1 MKKISIIFLSIL
13 LASCGGGGGGGGDTG
28 GGSGSGGSGSGG
40 SGNGGTSQ
48 PFNLEIGLTQF
59 TLNED
64 TTYSNTL
71 DATTNQT
78 ATLNYA
84 LTEDVANGSL
94 NLSTSGS
101 ITYSPN
107 ANYNGSDSFKYSVTA
122 VEQNVTKDATVTITV
137 TSVND
142 LPSIEF
148 ATVPDFSEDTLIY
161 DESLTFNIIAND
173 LETEVTD
180 LVFDVMIGD
189 EILTAN
195 FVIDD
200 TVQPNPNN
208 LGILTI
214 DLSTLKKAG
223 KYIAKIRAND
233 GSDSAELNFESW
245 FAVKKDT
252 VTINQDDDPSDG
264 FDGGDKTNKDYD
276 IFYVSGNNLSQ
287 SKTLYLFVGDSLE
300 NQVDIDLFNRAFVAS
315 INKLNKSDAS
325 DWFKDYFTIAV
336 ALPVVPDGT
345 SPVGIRTGC
354 YPFDESVYCIGG
366 APDPEDCLQ
375 QTCEIDKQIFDQL
388 LPNNVLVSVLTRIQ
402 GRGVNLGSRN
412 IQRITDLDPEDTS
425 NTLMHEL
432 GHAHGYMGDE
442 YRTEDDRDVSSQA
455 ELNVNTTTQSDPTLV
470 KWEHQIED
478 KTDVL
483 GIHVKVC
490 YNVGDGRIY
499 DRDLGQYVTGDD
511 CGCLANEWE
520 YVGLDEDGLEDY
532 EFVRKNP
539 ACSGV
544 GLFEGNYYGDFG
556 NYRPTFCSIM
566 DSCDEGGYGPVNVE
580 GFAIGS
586 IQNQGFY
593 DSFNTQGSQRFT
605 FNSSGGINESVTIDA
620 SDAVYDSSKI
630 MVKWYVNGVEDTS
643 KENQLRVTFDRPAGD
658 TVQVYTLK
666 AIDLTGTII
675 AADDVSDNTDFYE
688 GVFQSYFVWRRIE
701 DGSWD
706 RDPDPS
712 TYTEYD
718 VGYMDGPLGFT
729 WGLNWAQW

>member
-1 MKKISIIFLSIL
+1 M
-13 LASCGGGGGGGGDTG
+13 
-28 GGSGSGGSGSGG
+28 
-40 SGNGGTSQ
+40 
-48 PFNLEIGLTQF
+48 
-59 TLNED
+59 
-64 TTYSNTL
+64 
-71 DATTNQT
+71 
-78 ATLNYA
+78 
-84 LTEDVANGSL
+84 
-94 NLSTSGS
+94 
-101 ITYSPN
+101 
-107 ANYNGSDSFKYSVTA
+107 
-122 VEQNVTKDATVTITV
+122 
-137 TSVND
+137 
-142 LPSIEF
+142 
-148 ATVPDFSEDTLIY
+148 
-161 DESLTFNIIAND
+161 
-173 LETEVTD
+173 
-180 LVFDVMIGD
+180 
-189 EILTAN
+189 
-195 FVIDD
+195 
-200 TVQPNPNN
+200 
-208 LGILTI
+208 
-214 DLSTLKKAG
+214 
-223 KYIAKIRAND
+223 
-233 GSDSAELNFESW
+233 
-245 FAVKKDT
+245 
-252 VTINQDDDPSDG
+252 
-264 FDGGDKTNKDYD
+264 
-276 IFYVSGNNLSQ
+276 
-287 SKTLYLFVGDSLE
+287 
-300 NQVDIDLFNRAFVAS
+300 
-315 INKLNKSDAS
+315 
-325 DWFKDYFTIAV
+325 
-336 ALPVVPDGT
+336 
-345 SPVGIRTGC
+345 
-354 YPFDESVYCIGG
+354 
-366 APDPEDCLQ
+366 
-375 QTCEIDKQIFDQL
+375 
-388 LPNNVLVSVLTRIQ
+388 
-402 GRGVNLGSRN
+402 
-412 IQRITDLDPEDTS
+412 
-425 NTLMHEL
+425 
-432 GHAHGYMGDE
+432 
-442 YRTEDDRDVSSQA
+442 
-455 ELNVNTTTQSDPTLV
+455 
-470 KWEHQIED
+470 
-478 KTDVL
+478 
-483 GIHVKVC
+483 
-490 YNVGDGRIY
+490 
-499 DRDLGQYVTGDD
+499 GQYVTGDD

>member
-28 GGSGSGGSGSGG
+28 GGSGSGGSGSGGSGSGG

-593 DSFNTQGSQRFT
+593 DSFNTQGRQRFT

-712 TYTEYD
+712 T
-718 VGYMDGPLGFT
+718 
-729 WGLNWAQW
+729 